1 MNGDSYSRDG
11 GRSGGGSR
19 SYVSP
24 QGTRDTDGRLTRKQS
39 SRDDH
44 RDRDRGGDR
53 RRRRSRSPRHSSRR
67 DYEVDTYSSSRDYRE
82 REREDT
88 YARRE
93 RRDDR
98 GGDRDG
104 GAREGGGREGGGRRD
119 WGDSYSRRDRP
130 RDRGDRGDRDGDDRG
145 SGRRDRGDR
154 NDRFGGED
162 RGGRGRRDGGGGGW
176 GGGRGGNQRQKSP
189 SPVAK
194 QREPTPDLAPFTNIQ
209 NRQRRM
215 TQWDIKPAGYENI
228 TAEQAKLSGMF
239 PLPGAPR
246 AAPMD
251 PSKLAAFMSPSAG
264 TASSAALQ
272 TVNAKQAKRLYIHNL
287 PSGVT
292 SEEIIEFFNLQLNG
306 LNVVS
311 GSDPCISAQVASSN
325 EYALLEFKT
334 AEDATIALAMN
345 GIAMR
350 DNAGGPDQSG
360 LSIRR
365 PKDYITPTRDENAYS
380 GDEVSTDVK
389 DSPNKL
395 SIVNIPQ
402 YIEEEQVRELVETMG
417 KLNAFVLV
425 KDTSTDQHRGIAFCE
440 YADNEIV
447 DAVIEGLN
455 DIPLGDGHLKV
466 SRATVG
472 LQQVTG
478 LDGGVQAITGLAG
491 AEANKDHEHSR
502 VICLMNMV
510 TSDELINDDEYEEI
524 KEDIEEECGKYGP
537 IVEVKIPRPAGA
549 RINLGVG
556 KIYIKYQDTD
566 SAQKAIKALAGRQFS
581 RRTVVATEFSEEGF
595 DVEAW

>member
-11 GRSGGGSR
+11 GRPSGSR
-19 SYVSP
+19 NY
-24 QGTRDTDGRLTRKQS
+24 S

-44 RDRDRGGDR
+44 RDRGDRGDRADRGGDR
-53 RRRRSRSPRHSSRR
+53 RRRRSRSPRHGGGSRR

-98 GGDRDG
+98 AERGGERG
-104 GAREGGGREGGGRRD
+104 G

-130 RDRGDRGDRDGDDRG
+130 RGDRDRDDDRG
-145 SGRRDRGDR
+145 HRRERGDR
-154 NDRFGGED
+154 NERGGDRFGGED
-162 RGGRGRRDGGGGGW
+162 RR
-176 GGGRGGNQRQKSP
+176 GGRGGRDGGFGGGRDRTRQAKEDSP
-189 SPVAK
+189 PLNK
-194 QREPTPDLAPFTNIQ
+194 PREATPDLASFTNIQ
-209 NRQRRM
+209 KRQRRM

-251 PSKLAAFMSPSAG
+251 PSKLAAFISPSSG
-264 TASSAALQ
+264 TATAAALATSAA
-272 TVNAKQAKRLYIHNL
+272 KQSKRLYVHNL
-287 PSGVT
+287 PSGCT
-292 SEEIIEFFNLQLNG
+292 SQEIMDFFNNQLNG

-311 GSDPCISAQVASSN
+311 GNDPCLSAHIATSK
-325 EYALLEFKT
+325 EYAALEFK
-334 AEDATIALAMN
+334 APEDATLALAMN
-345 GIAMR
+345 GISMR
-350 DNAGGPDQSG
+350 DDGGAPDKSG

-365 PKDYITPTRDENAYS
+365 PKDYITPSADENAYPP
-380 GDEVSTDVK
+380 GDEISSVVK

-395 SIVNIPQ
+395 SIVNIPT
-402 YIEEEQVRELVETMG
+402 YIEEEQIRELVETMG
-417 KLNAFVLV
+417 KLKAFTLV
-425 KDTSTDQHRGIAFCE
+425 KDTGTDQHRGIAFCE
-440 YADNEIV
+440 YADNGVI

-455 DIPLGDGHLKV
+455 DIPLGDGNLKV

-472 LQQVTG
+472 LQQTTG
-478 LDGGVQAITGLAG
+478 LDGGVGAISMLAG
-491 AEANKDHEHSR
+491 ASAAENHEHSR

-510 TSDELINDDEYEEI
+510 TSDELLNDEEYDEI

-537 IVEVKIPRPAGA
+537 IVETKIPRPAGA
-549 RINLGVG
+549 RVNLGVG
-556 KIYIKYQDTD
+556 KIYIKYKDTE

-595 DVEAW
+595 DVDAW

>member
-19 SYVSP
+19 NYP
-24 QGTRDTDGRLTRKQS
+24 
-39 SRDDH
+39 SRDEH
-44 RDRDRGGDR
+44 RDRERGGDRGGDR

-98 GGDRDG
+98 GGDRAEG
-104 GAREGGGREGGGRRD
+104 GAREVGGREGGGREGGGRRD

-130 RDRGDRGDRDGDDRG
+130 RDRGDRGDRDGDERG
-145 SGRRDRGDR
+145 HGRRERGDR

-162 RGGRGRRDGGGGGW
+162 RGGRGRRDGGFGGNRGGG
-176 GGGRGGNQRQKSP
+176 GQRQKSP

-287 PSGVT
+287 PSGAT

-311 GSDPCISAQVASSN
+311 GSDPCTSAQVASNN

-425 KDTSTDQHRGIAFCE
+425 KDTSTGQHRGIAFCE

-447 DAVIEGLN
+447 KDVIEGLN

-472 LQQVTG
+472 LQQTTG
-478 LDGGVQAITGLAG
+478 LDGGVGAISMLAG
-491 AEANKDHEHSR
+491 AEATKDQEHSR

-510 TSDELINDDEYEEI
+510 TSDELINDEEYDEI

>member
-1 MNGDSYSRDG
+1 
-11 GRSGGGSR
+11 
-19 SYVSP
+19 
-24 QGTRDTDGRLTRKQS
+24 
-39 SRDDH
+39 
-44 RDRDRGGDR
+44 
-53 RRRRSRSPRHSSRR
+53 
-67 DYEVDTYSSSRDYRE
+67 
-82 REREDT
+82 
-88 YARRE
+88 
-93 RRDDR
+93 
-98 GGDRDG
+98 
-104 GAREGGGREGGGRRD
+104 
-119 WGDSYSRRDRP
+119 
-130 RDRGDRGDRDGDDRG
+130 
-145 SGRRDRGDR
+145 
-154 NDRFGGED
+154 
-162 RGGRGRRDGGGGGW
+162 
-176 GGGRGGNQRQKSP
+176 
-189 SPVAK
+189 
-194 QREPTPDLAPFTNIQ
+194 
-209 NRQRRM
+209 M

-272 TVNAKQAKRLYIHNL
+272 TVNAKQAKRLYVHNL
-287 PSGVT
+287 PSGAT
-292 SEEIIEFFNLQLNG
+292 SEEIIDFFNLQLNG

-311 GSDPCISAQVASSN
+311 GSDPCISAQVATNN

-350 DNAGGPDQSG
+350 DSTGGPDQSG

-380 GDEVSTDVK
+380 GDEVSSDVK

-402 YIEEEQVRELVETMG
+402 YIEEEQVRELVSTMG

-472 LQQVTG
+472 LQQTTG

-491 AEANKDHEHSR
+491 AEASKDHERSK

-510 TSDELINDDEYEEI
+510 TSDELINDEEYIGTYTLSPKQMIQPTNKFTEI

-537 IVEVKIPRPAGA
+537 IVLVKIPRPAGA
-549 RINLGVG
+549 RVNNGVG
-556 KIYIKYQDTD
+556 KIYIKYADTD

>member
-1 MNGDSYSRDG
+1 
-11 GRSGGGSR
+11 
-19 SYVSP
+19 
-24 QGTRDTDGRLTRKQS
+24 
-39 SRDDH
+39 
-44 RDRDRGGDR
+44 
-53 RRRRSRSPRHSSRR
+53 
-67 DYEVDTYSSSRDYRE
+67 
-82 REREDT
+82 
-88 YARRE
+88 
-93 RRDDR
+93 
-98 GGDRDG
+98 
-104 GAREGGGREGGGRRD
+104 
-119 WGDSYSRRDRP
+119 
-130 RDRGDRGDRDGDDRG
+130 
-145 SGRRDRGDR
+145 
-154 NDRFGGED
+154 
-162 RGGRGRRDGGGGGW
+162 
-176 GGGRGGNQRQKSP
+176 
-189 SPVAK
+189 
-194 QREPTPDLAPFTNIQ
+194 
-209 NRQRRM
+209 M

-287 PSGVT
+287 PSGAT
-292 SEEIIEFFNLQLNG
+292 SEEIVEFFNLQLNG

-311 GSDPCISAQVASSN
+311 GQDPCLSAQVASNN

-402 YIEEEQVRELVETMG
+402 YIEEEQVRELVGTMG

-472 LQQVTG
+472 LQQTQG

-491 AEANKDHEHSR
+491 AEASKDHEHSK
-502 VICLMNMV
+502 VVCLMNMV
-510 TSDELINDDEYEEI
+510 TSDELINDEEYDGMFDHFLTLQYYLLMI
-524 KEDIEEECGKYGP
+524 
-537 IVEVKIPRPAGA
+537 
-549 RINLGVG
+549 
-556 KIYIKYQDTD
+556 
-566 SAQKAIKALAGRQFS
+566 SQKS
-581 RRTVVATEFSEEGF
+581 RRTSKRNAANTDPSSKSRSPVPLVPASTSVSARSTSNTKTSSLHRKPSKRSPVASSRGEPLLRPSFLRRVSMSKLGRCMLRAGRCACVRMWRYYLGVSKPFGARWHKCIRLLCTLVRS
-595 DVEAW
+595 

>member
-1 MNGDSYSRDG
+1 
-11 GRSGGGSR
+11 
-19 SYVSP
+19 
-24 QGTRDTDGRLTRKQS
+24 
-39 SRDDH
+39 
-44 RDRDRGGDR
+44 
-53 RRRRSRSPRHSSRR
+53 
-67 DYEVDTYSSSRDYRE
+67 
-82 REREDT
+82 
-88 YARRE
+88 
-93 RRDDR
+93 
-98 GGDRDG
+98 
-104 GAREGGGREGGGRRD
+104 
-119 WGDSYSRRDRP
+119 
-130 RDRGDRGDRDGDDRG
+130 
-145 SGRRDRGDR
+145 
-154 NDRFGGED
+154 
-162 RGGRGRRDGGGGGW
+162 
-176 GGGRGGNQRQKSP
+176 
-189 SPVAK
+189 
-194 QREPTPDLAPFTNIQ
+194 
-209 NRQRRM
+209 M

-287 PSGVT
+287 PSGAT

-311 GSDPCISAQVASSN
+311 GSDPCISAQVATNN

-350 DNAGGPDQSG
+350 DSTGGPDQSG

-380 GDEVSTDVK
+380 GDEVSSDVK

-402 YIEEEQVRELVETMG
+402 YIEEEQVRELVSTMG

-425 KDTSTDQHRGIAFCE
+425 KDTSTDQHRGIAYCE

-472 LQQVTG
+472 LQQTTG

-491 AEANKDHEHSR
+491 AEASKDHERSK

-510 TSDELINDDEYEEI
+510 TSDELINDEEYIGTYSLSPNQTILLTNKTTEI

-537 IVEVKIPRPAGA
+537 IVLVKIPRPAGA
-549 RINLGVG
+549 RVNNGVG
-556 KIYIKYQDTD
+556 KIYIKYADTD

>member
-1 MNGDSYSRDG
+1 
-11 GRSGGGSR
+11 
-19 SYVSP
+19 VSAHSA
-24 QGTRDTDGRLTRKQS
+24 RKTDGRLTDPQG

-44 RDRDRGGDR
+44 RDRDRGGDRGGDR

-98 GGDRDG
+98 GAD
-104 GAREGGGREGGGRRD
+104 REGGGREGGREGGGRRD

-130 RDRGDRGDRDGDDRG
+130 RDRGDRGDRDGGDERG
-145 SGRRDRGDR
+145 
-154 NDRFGGED
+154 
-162 RGGRGRRDGGGGGW
+162 GRRDGGGGGW
-176 GGGRGGNQRQKSP
+176 GGGRGGGNQRQKSP

-194 QREPTPDLAPFTNIQ
+194 AREPTPDLTPFTNIQ
-209 NRQRRM
+209 NRPRRM

-287 PSGVT
+287 PSGAT
-292 SEEIIEFFNLQLNG
+292 SEEIVEFFNLQLNG

-311 GSDPCISAQVASSN
+311 GQDPCLSAQVASNN

-345 GIAMR
+345 GITMR

-472 LQQVTG
+472 LQQTQG

-491 AEANKDHEHSR
+491 AEAAKDHEHSK
-502 VICLMNMV
+502 VICLMNMI
-510 TSDELINDDEYEEI
+510 TSDELINDEEY
-524 KEDIEEECGKYGP
+524 DGMSDYLRSP
-537 IVEVKIPRPAGA
+537 QSH
-549 RINLGVG
+549 LLT
-556 KIYIKYQDTD
+556 Q
-566 SAQKAIKALAGRQFS
+566 S
-581 RRTVVATEFSEEGF
+581 
-595 DVEAW
+595 